1 VALLRNLEG
10 ETMTHETKI
19 NYKRALKQASM
30 LQRFKSDERGSTI
43 IMFAAA
49 LGLVLVSAGGA
60 VDIGRRAMAKDEL
73 SSAIDAAALAA
84 CRSYQVNSAGANIE
98 QIQRDEAVKYLAA
111 NFNWARYDIEPVAPT
126 VTFPSEAA
134 GTTSALNARQVI
146 KTRISSTV
154 TIPTKIMKIFGLPN
168 LRITATSEC
177 TRAQGGIEVTM
188 VLDTT
193 GSMNESLNGAVKIVS
208 LRAATVKFINL
219 MFGGQET
226 SDYIRV
232 NILPYSQTVN
242 VGKLMQPQDFQSN
255 PQDPSVTRTS
265 SGWLGCI
272 LERPTVGTIGFNADG
287 TSVANLDD
295 DMMAPDGALDLQDL
309 PSNTTHPTT
318 GASVPGWM
326 PYLQG
331 LNYNQTRQE
340 NAYLWGTKT
349 VSVQVPKQ
357 VKTGTIIIGY
367 QTVNTTTIIGYN
379 TVQQQV
385 NEPIYKIIGYTKKGQ
400 PKYGYVDN
408 FVTKNV
414 QVPIYATVQQPIT
427 EDQFTTVMET
437 QTQQKTKW
445 WLTDGNSSSNRIT
458 VDGSS
463 YSGKTIPTKLDG
475 ASRGY
480 CPGEALLWN
489 GTQTRDKLENN
500 SSQTR
505 TSLIN
510 KIEDTNWL
518 VPGGSTYSDVGM
530 MWGVR
535 IMSAGAPFPSAV
547 LPEDFFSK
555 DTANP
560 YQGWVKAIVLMTD
573 GVISAG
579 YPVLYGYSTT
589 NTADNAA
596 TNYTAYG
603 LRSRGTTLY
612 GSLRTLPDSLAD
624 NNELS
629 SFVTAAESELT
640 KAHEQ
645 RLLIACKAARRPAG
659 WNRAEDAIRVYT
671 VFFGSASEVG
681 TKGQLYTD
689 CAGRDGKFV
698 NAQSESDLN
707 KTFSNIASDLQNLR
721 LSL

>member
-1 VALLRNLEG
+1 MN
-10 ETMTHETKI
+10 HET
-19 NYKRALKQASM
+19 ALKHKRILKETSI
-30 LQRFKSDERGSTI
+30 LQRFKSDERGATL
-43 IMFAAA
+43 IMFAGA
-49 LGLVLVSAGGA
+49 LMLVLVSAGGA

-73 SSAIDAAALAA
+73 SSAVDAAALAA
-84 CRSYQVNSAGANIE
+84 CRAYQVNSAGANIE

-111 NFNWARYDIEPVAPT
+111 NFSWARYDIEPVQPT
-126 VTFPSEAA
+126 VTFPSESTSTA
-134 GTTSALNARQVI
+134 SALNARQVI
-146 KTRISSTV
+146 KTRITSTV
-154 TIPTKIMKIFGLPN
+154 TIPTKIMKIFGLQN
-168 LRITATSEC
+168 LTITAASEC
-177 TRAQGGIEVTM
+177 TRAQGGIEVAM

-193 GSMNESLNGAVKIVS
+193 GSMNETLNGAVKIVS

-242 VGKLMQPQDFQSN
+242 VGKLLQPQDFQSN
-255 PQDPSVTRTS
+255 PQDPSVTHTS
-265 SGWLGCI
+265 SSWLGCI
-272 LERPTVGTIGFNADG
+272 LERPTVNTIGFNPDG
-287 TSVANLDD
+287 TPVTTLDN
-295 DMMAPDGALDLQDL
+295 DMVAPDGALDLQDL

-326 PYLQG
+326 PFLQALNNGTQRSENSYLLG
-331 LNYNQTRQE
+331 DKMVPVTTYVN
-340 NAYLWGTKT
+340 GTT
-349 VSVQVPKQ
+349 
-357 VKTGTIIIGY
+357 IIGY
-367 QTVNTTTIIGYN
+367 QTVTET
-379 TVQQQV
+379 V
-385 NEPIYKIIGYTKKGQ
+385 NEPIYKIIGYDRRGR
-400 PKYGYVDN
+400 PRYGYVDN
-408 FVTKNV
+408 FVTKTLQKPQYNQIAQTTNV
-414 QVPIYATVQQPIT
+414 L
-427 EDQFTTVMET
+427 
-437 QTQQKTKW
+437 QTRW
-445 WLTDGNSSSNRIT
+445 WLTDGNSSSSPIIVNGT
-458 VDGSS
+458 S

-475 ASRGY
+475 PSRGY
-480 CPGEALLWN
+480 CPGEALLWD
-489 GTQTRDKLENN
+489 GTQTRAKLENN
-500 SSQTR
+500 STQTR

-510 KIEDTNWL
+510 KVEDTDWL
-518 VPGGSTYSDVGM
+518 IPGGSTYSDVGM

-573 GVISAG
+573 GTISAG

-589 NTADNAA
+589 NTNDNVA

-612 GSLRTLPDSLAD
+612 GSLRTLPNSLAD
-624 NNELS
+624 NNKLN
-629 SFVTAAESELT
+629 SFLIAAERELT
-640 KAHEQ
+640 NAHEQ
-645 RLLIACKAARRPAG
+645 RLLIACEAARRPAG
-659 WNRAEDAIRVYT
+659 WNRVEDAIRVYT
-671 VFFGSASEVG
+671 VFFGNASEVG

-689 CAGRDGKFV
+689 CAGRDGKFI